1 MDYLDKKILE
11 EYKKKADELGITL
24 TEYLL
29 FLIVQRL
36 E

>member
-1 MDYLDKKILE
+1 MDYIDKKILE

>member
-1 MDYLDKKILE
+1 MDYIDKKILE
-11 EYKKKADELGITL
+11 EYKQKAEELGITL

-29 FLIVQRL
+29 YLIAQRL